1 MAVMF
6 FLRMAI
12 LNNSILSSYIA
23 INKHFHINPLK
34 LLSFMSESN
43 FHADNQFIKLAGV
56 VAVVGCDG
64 TGKSTLT
71 ADLLTYLQKK
81 GSAKRCYLGLVS
93 GEMGEKIKQLPFIGV
108 KLEHYLA
115 KKAQRAQDMKQK
127 LPGTGTA
134 IIMHILTCWR
144 ITQLLRVAGLSKR
157 GVLVVADRYP
167 QAEIAGFHYDGPGIT
182 AQSTDN
188 WLLRL
193 LAKREQA
200 LYTWMATYQP
210 DLIIRLNVDAETAY
224 ARKPDHSIVEL
235 REKSAVMPRLNFNG
249 ANVVDIDARMPYADV
264 LQAALTAVNQHL
276 STHV

>member
-1 MAVMF
+1 LYLFHQPISQFNQLFKINF
-6 FLRMAI
+6 FMS
-12 LNNSILSSYIA
+12 NSIY
-23 INKHFHINPLK
+23 
-34 LLSFMSESN
+34 
-43 FHADNQFIKLAGV
+43 HADNQFIKLAGV

-81 GSAKRCYLGLVS
+81 GPAKRCYLGLVS
-93 GEMGEKIKQLPFIGV
+93 GEMGEKIKQLPFVGV
-108 KLEHYLA
+108 QLEHYLA

-134 IIMHILTCWR
+134 IIMHILTYWR
-144 ITQLLRVAGLSKR
+144 ITQLLRVARLSKR

-188 WLLRL
+188 WLLRK
-193 LAKREQA
+193 LATREQV
-200 LYTWMATYQP
+200 LYTWMSTYQP

-224 ARKPDHSIVEL
+224 ARKPDHSITEL

-264 LQAALTAVNQHL
+264 LQAALMAVNAHVK
-276 STHV
+276 THV